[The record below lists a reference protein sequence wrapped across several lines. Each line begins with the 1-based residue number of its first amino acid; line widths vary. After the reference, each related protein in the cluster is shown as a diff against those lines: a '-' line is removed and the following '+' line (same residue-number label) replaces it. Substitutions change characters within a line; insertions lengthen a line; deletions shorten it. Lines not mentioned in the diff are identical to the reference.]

1 MLKGRCPKT
10 DVPPTLSVIAHV
22 HNDFPTKFGLPRQ
35 SSLVPALAA
44 TVVFTPEYRD
54 SNALRG
60 LAGYSHIWLIWGFSE
75 TTLPDNKWLPMVR
88 PPRLG
93 GNTPVGVFAS
103 RSPFR
108 PNPLGLSCVALD
120 SIQFNEQTG
129 PVLHISGVDMMDGTP
144 VYDIK
149 PYLPHIDS
157 HPEASAGFSE
167 AGLQH
172 HLHVEFPGALL
183 TRIPEARRQAI
194 LGALALDPRPAYQ
207 SNPTRV
213 YGVEYAG
220 FDVRFTVDGETLT
233 VCEVVTLPL

>member
-10 DVPPTLSVIAHV
+10 NTPPTLATIAHV

-35 SSLVPALAA
+35 SMLVPSLRA
-44 TVVFTPEYRD
+44 TVVFAPEYRD
-54 SNALRG
+54 KNALRS
-60 LAGYSHIWLIWGFSE
+60 LDGYSHIWLIWGFSE

-108 PNPLGLSCVALD
+108 PNPLGLSCVSLD
-120 SIQFNEQTG
+120 AIDWDTPQG
-129 PVLHISGVDMMDGTP
+129 PVLHIAGADMMDGTP

-149 PYLPHIDS
+149 PYLPQADS
-157 HPEASAGFSE
+157 HPDASGGFSD
-167 AGLQH
+167 AGRAHRLA
-172 HLHVEFPGALL
+172 VVFPEALL
-183 TRIPEARRQAI
+183 MRRPAARRQAI
-194 LGALALDPRPAYQ
+194 ADALALDPRPAYQ
-207 SNPTRV
+207 HDPARV

-220 FDVRFTVDGETLT
+220 FDVRFTVERDTLT
-233 VCEVVTLPL
+233 VCEVVPLP